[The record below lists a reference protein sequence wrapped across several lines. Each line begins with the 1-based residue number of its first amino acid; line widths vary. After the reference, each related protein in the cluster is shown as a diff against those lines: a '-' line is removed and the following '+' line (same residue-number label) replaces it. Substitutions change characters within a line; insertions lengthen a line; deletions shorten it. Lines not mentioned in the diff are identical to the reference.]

1 MIGLAPVLRVLG
13 FGSLMAIAAA
23 GGLYAPSARAVV
35 IDRIVAVVNKDIITL
50 SQVQEAGR
58 GEFTQ
63 LQQRYNGRRLKQEI
77 ERVQRKYLDLLI
89 TRRLRVNR
97 AKEMELSFSDSDVD
111 RALDD
116 VKKRNNISDSEL
128 EVLLKREGMTI
139 PEYRERVG
147 EEILLRKVMNIEVR
161 SRISVAP
168 QEIEAYYKSHRS
180 EFLPPE
186 RLRASH
192 ILILTPINAAPDIE
206 RANRAAAERVLRRIR
221 GGAGFSEMAKKNS
234 QDPSAAK
241 GGDLGIIR
249 RGEVLPNFERVLFA
263 IKEGEVSD
271 VVRTRAGFHIIK
283 LVRRLPR
290 IPPSLNQVEKKI
302 RNRIFQDKVTA
313 RMRRWMEDLK
323 KKAYIEVT
331 M

>member
-13 FGSLMAIAAA
+13 FGSLMVFAVA
-23 GGLYAPSARAVV
+23 GGLCAPSARAVV

-58 GEFTQ
+58 GEFAQ

-97 AKEMELSFSDSDVD
+97 AKAMDLSFSDSEVD

-161 SRISVAP
+161 SRVSVAP
-168 QEIEAYYKSHRS
+168 REIETYYKSHRS

-206 RANRAAAERVLRRIR
+206 RANRSAAERVLRRIR
-221 GGAGFSEMAKKNS
+221 GGAGFSDMAKKNS

-290 IPPSLNQVEKKI
+290 TPPPLNEVEKKI
-302 RNRIFQDKVTA
+302 RNRIFQDKVAA